1 VQRVNLTSA
10 VEQLAWTAARE
21 TLGQDAD
28 QREQWLAALRSL
40 LAIRDSAEQLAASA
54 ALSAAEHG
62 ADYPAIGAAAG
73 MTRQGAR
80 RKWPGLAGLSESRYR
95 KTTWWDAHGREFVS
109 CAQAVLAVTEG
120 DPGLPWAATLR
131 ARLAEMPDAFDHVMV
146 DAHAV
151 AMGAPTPVDPDAARS
166 IGKLAALTADAY
178 AATNGHSALVSRAA
192 KACGTA
198 NCLAEPVVELLSAGR
213 EAVPACRQHAVEGLR
228 ENRIVAAY
236 EPGVALPLFTEAHSE

>member
-1 VQRVNLTSA
+1 VQRPNLTSA
-10 VEQLAWTAARE
+10 VEQLAWTTARE
-21 TLGQDAD
+21 TLNHDAD
-28 QREQWLAALRSL
+28 QQEHWLAALRCL

-95 KTTWWDAHGREFVS
+95 KSTWWDAHGREFEACV
-109 CAQAVLAVTEG
+109 AAVLAVAGE
-120 DPGLPWAATLR
+120 LPWSATLR
-131 ARLAEMPDAFDHVMV
+131 SRLGEMPGAFDHVMV

-151 AMGAPTPVDPDAARS
+151 AMGASTPVDPEAARS
-166 IGKLAALTADAY
+166 IGRLAALTADAY
-178 AATNGHSALVSRAA
+178 AATNGHSALVGRGA

-198 NCLAEPVVELLSAGR
+198 GCPAEPVVELLGGDHA
-213 EAVPACRQHAVEGLR
+213 AVPACRGHAVVGLR
-228 ENRIVAAY
+228 APGNRIVAAY
-236 EPGVALPLFTEAHSE
+236 EPEVALALFAEAHSG